1 MSKIKALHTAD
12 IHIGMENYGYL
23 NPNTGLNT
31 RLEDFL
37 KSFDVMVDY
46 AIDNE
51 IDIFIFAGDAFKTQS
66 PTPTQHRE
74 FAKRIYR
81 LAKANIPTVLLA
93 GNHDLPNRYGEAT
106 SVNIYETLSIDNV
119 YVMERP
125 TFQVIKTKNGDVQVL
140 GIPYVSKSGFL
151 TNEEYSGKS
160 LEEIENILLK
170 KIDSL
175 IDGYIAKA
183 DKEIPLV
190 LTFHAG
196 IDRAVM
202 GAEKDLMIGKAFCV
216 PLSVVAKKGID
227 YVALGHIHKY
237 QVLCKEPPVIYSGS
251 IERVDFGEEPENKG
265 FVIINLEKNNTSFEF
280 VKLPA
285 RKFITI
291 DAEIKDN
298 EDPNEIIIKTIAM
311 KDVQDAIVRL
321 RYSINTSLAGL
332 VDDNKIKDALNGS
345 FFHTINATIL
355 DNAFRMRDPNLN
367 ETISNSPIT
376 ALEKYLVINE
386 DLNSLKDDLL
396 ERANSLMSE
405 AGE

>member
-37 KSFDVMVDY
+37 KSFDIMVDY
-46 AIDNE
+46 AIDNQ

-81 LAKANIPTVLLA
+81 LSQANIPIVLLA
-93 GNHDLPNRYGEAT
+93 GNHDLANRYGEAT

-119 YVMERP
+119 YVIERP
-125 TFQVIKTKNGDVQVL
+125 KFELIKTKNGYVQIL

-151 TNEEYSGKS
+151 TNEEYTGKS
-160 LEEIENILLK
+160 LEEIENILIK

-196 IDRAVM
+196 IDRAIM
-202 GAEKDLMIGKAFCV
+202 GAERDLMIGKAFCV
-216 PLSVVAKKGID
+216 PLSVVNKKGLD
-227 YVALGHIHKY
+227 YVALGHIHKH
-237 QVLCKEPPVIYSGS
+237 QILCQEPPVIYSGS
-251 IERVDFGEEPENKG
+251 IERVDFGEEVEDKG
-265 FVIINLEKNNTSFEF
+265 FVIVSLEKDNTSFEF
-280 VKLPA
+280 IKLPA

-291 DAEIKDN
+291 DAEIKEN
-298 EDPNEIIIKTIAM
+298 ENPNEILVNTILK
-311 KDVQDAIVRL
+311 KDVKDAIVRL
-321 RYSINTSLAGL
+321 RYSIS
-332 VDDNKIKDALNGS
+332 
-345 FFHTINATIL
+345 
-355 DNAFRMRDPNLN
+355 
-367 ETISNSPIT
+367 
-376 ALEKYLVINE
+376 
-386 DLNSLKDDLL
+386 
-396 ERANSLMSE
+396 
-405 AGE
+405 